1 MKTII
6 RHNILMA
13 VALLL
18 AIQVYGASA
27 GSVLLLKGKLKI
39 QKADTFEVVETP
51 NTRIEIMENDQ
62 VHTAGKTRAKITMRG
77 QKETVHL
84 YANSFLTLEK
94 VDDDKSQV
102 SLLIGKARFVV
113 EPTTSRL
120 SNMRRKFQIRTGNTF
135 IGIRG
140 TTLIVQTNGISTFV
154 LTLAGLVGV
163 ANLANLDYMVELAK
177 NQATQTHRKAA
188 PTPAITVPESVVE
201 EIVTT
206 DEAEEWEGVEF
217 EEEPETSDK
226 EKESRDEEALPDD
239 DLEAV
244 KEATGAVDDAR
255 DQVQASSG
263 SGTSIDFTV
272 TEQE

>member
-1 MKTII
+1 
-6 RHNILMA
+6 MA

-18 AIQVYGASA
+18 TIQVYGAGA

-39 QKADTFEVVETP
+39 QKADTFEVVDTP

-94 VDDDKSQV
+94 VDEDKSQV

-163 ANLANLDYMVELAK
+163 ANLANLDVMVELAK
-177 NQATQTHRKAA
+177 NQATQTLRKAA
-188 PTPAITVPESVVE
+188 PTPAVTVPESVVE

-206 DEAEEWEGVEF
+206 DEAEEWKGVGF
-217 EEEPETSDK
+217 EEEPETS
-226 EKESRDEEALPDD
+226 EKESPREEALPDD

-255 DQVQASSG
+255 DQVQSSAG
-263 SGTSIDFTV
+263 GVSVEFTV
-272 TEQE
+272 TEQPD